1 MLKLITRYYKRL
13 RFTYIRTAAV
23 TLTAAAFFF
32 PGWQKLE
39 STGEN
44 IFTVFLNNAEVG
56 VVADPEL
63 AEDYLQ
69 EVRRELALQETEL
82 VFADVD
88 MRLEGSEVLFGH
100 IDSREDILERMRTV
114 VQGNVRTTMKHSY
127 VVKINEYMVNLGSV
141 EEATQLLQAAV
152 DQYGGEGIFQVELV
166 HDSTREFNVL
176 TAQITKKEEA
186 QETAAIS
193 REDALISGGI
203 QQRLFSM
210 FEDVEPAKEKDFED
224 YEQGLMSMNFA
235 EEVEIVEAYLDVSQ
249 ITPLETAIE
258 QVIKEQ
264 EVPTVYEVVS
274 GDTLSEI
281 SIKVNIP
288 MDRLVEMNDSLESTS
303 TTIRVGQKLVVTVPE
318 PELSVERQEQWFY
331 EESYEA
337 EVEYIDVDNW
347 YTTQTETVQDPSAGY
362 RKVVAVISYRNNTET
377 GREILKEEIVWEA
390 VPKKVKRG
398 TMNPP
403 RFIRPI
409 SGGKK
414 TSSFGK
420 RKAPTAGA
428 STYHKGVDWAVPTG
442 TSVMAASGGTVT
454 KAGWTSGGGYTV
466 YINHGNGTET
476 RYKHLSKILVSV
488 GQKVRQGQVIARSG
502 STGVSTGP
510 HLHFEI
516 LINGSYVNPLN
527 YVKP

>member
-13 RFTYIRTAAV
+13 RFTYIKTAAFS
-23 TLTAAAFFF
+23 LTAAAFLF
-32 PGWQKLE
+32 PGWQQLE
-39 STGEN
+39 STGDN
-44 IFTVFLNNAEVG
+44 MFTVFLNGTNVGMVGDPGRAE
-56 VVADPEL
+56 E
-63 AEDYLQ
+63 YLQ
-69 EVRRELALQETEL
+69 EVRRELALQDSEL
-82 VFADVD
+82 VFAEVD
-88 MRLEGSEVLFGH
+88 MHVEGSEVLVGW
-100 IDSREDILERMRTV
+100 IDSKEDILERMRAV
-114 VQGNVRTTMKHSY
+114 VQSNVRTTMKHSY

-141 EEATQLLQAAV
+141 EEARQLLQAAV
-152 DQYGGEGIFQVELV
+152 NQYGGEDDFQVELV
-166 HDSTREFNVL
+166 HDATREFNVL
-176 TAQITKKEEA
+176 TAQITKKDEL
-186 QETAAIS
+186 QETVAVS
-193 REDALISGGI
+193 REDALASGGI
-203 QQRLFSM
+203 QDRLFSM
-210 FEDVEPAKEKDFED
+210 FKEVEPAGEKGFQD
-224 YEQGLMSMNFA
+224 YERGLMSMNFA

-264 EVPTVYEVVS
+264 EIPTVYEVVS

-288 MDRLVEMNDSLESTS
+288 MDRLVEMNDSLETIN

-318 PELSVERQEQWFY
+318 PELSVERQEQVYY
-331 EESYEA
+331 EESYNA

-347 YTTQTETVQDPSAGY
+347 YTTQKVTVQDPSEGF
-362 RKVVAVISYRNNTET
+362 RKVVAIVSYRNNTET
-377 GREILKEEIVWEA
+377 GREILKQEVVMEA
-390 VPKKVKRG
+390 VPKIVKRG

-420 RKAPTAGA
+420 RKAPTKGA

-488 GQKVRQGQVIARSG
+488 GQKVSQGQVIARSG